1 MLRKSLFYL
10 MSVITDPGKAGSC
23 LPECFLHADVSDKK
37 VDLLGRKDVFECFS
51 RKKPTVIIRGNFLLF
66 FSFIDKKTF

>member
-1 MLRKSLFYL
+1 

-37 VDLLGRKDVFECFS
+37 VGLLGRKDVFGCFS
-51 RKKPTVIIRGNFLLF
+51 RKKPTVIIREIFCHFLAL
-66 FSFIDKKTF
+66 